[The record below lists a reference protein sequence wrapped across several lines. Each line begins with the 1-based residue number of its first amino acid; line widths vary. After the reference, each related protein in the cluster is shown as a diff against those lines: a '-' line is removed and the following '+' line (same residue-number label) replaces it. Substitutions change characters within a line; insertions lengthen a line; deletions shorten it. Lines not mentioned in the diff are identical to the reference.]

1 MNPKSTMGS
10 VISQHH
16 LQRIDAVVKRS
27 SKTAGILAGGEP
39 MIGVSEL
46 DGFDFSKGSFYPPTV
61 IVDVGIEDEIW
72 QEEVFGPVV
81 VVKRFEVRLLPV
93 PPFVRDWLLM
103 NRCRKNPRVSY
114 WRTLA
119 SMVWEQGF
127 GRQIY
132 PGHIGS
138 LLPLIRGFVG

>member
-1 MNPKSTMGS
+1 MQDGVYDEFMAHFLHKVEGIRRRMGDRASFSIEYLGLVHQILNTIYAATNPKSTMGS

-16 LQRIDAVVKRS
+16 LERIDAVVKRS
-27 SKTAGILAGGEP
+27 SKTAAILAGGEP
-39 MIGVSEL
+39 MTGVSEL

-93 PPFVRDWLLM
+93 PLFVRD
-103 NRCRKNPRVSY
+103 
-114 WRTLA
+114 
-119 SMVWEQGF
+119 
-127 GRQIY
+127 
-132 PGHIGS
+132 
-138 LLPLIRGFVG
+138 